1 MTLTD
6 TTSDDFRMTFT
17 EQMSF
22 QREQERFRAQGG
34 GQDKEREG
42 RGERLIAYVKQLEV
56 SMVHS
61 APRQQPRAREV
72 GAVLGR
78 SRELT
83 GGSGTG
89 LASKDDII
97 NAQVILCC
105 IVPVERF
112 RLIELWEIML

>member
-1 MTLTD
+1 MA
-6 TTSDDFRMTFT
+6 
-17 EQMSF
+17 F

-56 SMVHS
+56 AMVDG
-61 APRQQPRAREV
+61 APRQQPRARGV
-72 GAVLGR
+72 GAALGR

-83 GGSGTG
+83 GGRGAG
-89 LASKDDII
+89 LASKDDFIA
-97 NAQVILCC
+97 AQVILCC

-112 RLIELWEIML
+112 RSL

>member
-1 MTLTD
+1 
-6 TTSDDFRMTFT
+6 MTFT
-17 EQMSF
+17 EQMAF
-22 QREQERFRAQGG
+22 QREQERERERCAQGGG

-61 APRQQPRAREV
+61 APRQQPRAR
-72 GAVLGR
+72 GAGAALGR

-83 GGSGTG
+83 GGRGAG

-97 NAQVILCC
+97 AAQVILCC
-105 IVPVERF
+105 ILF
-112 RLIELWEIML
+112 L